1 MVEDFVRHKGYLTL
15 GTRLKRIGDLLQA
28 DVQQLLDS
36 EGVAIQTGQYP
47 LIAALDE
54 FGPLTVGELAEALG
68 VSQPGITR
76 SVGQLAKQGVVT
88 VERGEK
94 DQRTKVVTLAPAGQ
108 AMVDRGKRD
117 LWQVIDGS
125 LADIC
130 GEDTTPLLDELD
142 RLETALAYKSLYRRM
157 RETAPRKE
165 TVND

>member
-15 GTRLKRIGDLLQA
+15 GTRLKRIGDMLQA

-36 EGVAIQTGQYP
+36 ESVAIQTGQYP

-76 SVGQLAKQGVVT
+76 SVGQLVKQGVVT

-94 DQRTKVVTLAPAGQ
+94 DQRTKVVNLAPAGQ

-117 LWQVIDGS
+117 LWQVIDRS

>member
-36 EGVAIQTGQYP
+36 ESVAIQTGQYP

-76 SVGQLAKQGVVT
+76 SVGQLVKQGVVT

-108 AMVDRGKRD
+108 TIVDRGKQD
-117 LWQVIDGS
+117 LWQVIDRS

-130 GEDTTPLLDELD
+130 GDDTTPLLDELD
-142 RLETALAYKSLYRRM
+142 RLETALAYKSFYRRM
-157 RETAPRKE
+157 REMTLEKE
-165 TVND
+165 TADD

>member
-15 GTRLKRIGDLLQA
+15 GTRLKRIGDMLQA

-36 EGVAIQTGQYP
+36 ESVAIQTGQYP

-76 SVGQLAKQGVVT
+76 SVGQLVKQGVVT

-117 LWQVIDGS
+117 LWQVIDRS